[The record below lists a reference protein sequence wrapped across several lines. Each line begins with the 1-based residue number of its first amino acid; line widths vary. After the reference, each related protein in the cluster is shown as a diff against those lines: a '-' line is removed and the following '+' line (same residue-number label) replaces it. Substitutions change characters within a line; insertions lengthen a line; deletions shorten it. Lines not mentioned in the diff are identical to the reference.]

1 MPKFHI
7 PVRWE
12 MYGSTIIEADSLEDA
27 KAKAEEKSL
36 EDFDA
41 DYVSGSFEVDDELVE
56 EVRETE

>member
-12 MYGSTIIEADSLEDA
+12 MYGSTIIDADSVEEA
-27 KAKAEEKSL
+27 MSKAENMSL
-36 EDFDA
+36 DNFDA

-56 EVRETE
+56 EIKEEQ

>member
-12 MYGSTIIEADSLEDA
+12 MYGSTIIEADSLEEA
-27 KAKAEEKSL
+27 KSKAEESSL

-56 EVRETE
+56 EIKEEQ

>member
-12 MYGSTIIEADSLEDA
+12 MYGSTVIEADSVEEA
-27 KAKAEEKSL
+27 MSKAENMSL
-36 EDFDA
+36 DNFDA

-56 EVRETE
+56 EIKEEQ

>member
-27 KAKAEEKSL
+27 KAKAEDMSL

-56 EVRETE
+56 EEKETD

>member
-41 DYVSGSFEVDDELVE
+41 DYVSGSFEVDEELVE
-56 EVRETE
+56 EIRETE

>member
-1 MPKFHI
+1 
-7 PVRWE
+7 